1 MSVRRPTITAIENA
15 ARVLAN
21 AAMAEADRI
30 RSEQGHAG
38 HVAAQEL
45 EHQAV
50 AIGGL
55 ASRIKAMRRRS

>member
-1 MSVRRPTITAIENA
+1 MRRRPTITAVKA
-15 ARVLAN
+15 AADTLAR

-30 RSEQGHAG
+30 REEQGHAG

-50 AIGGL
+50 GIGSL
-55 ASRIKAMRRRS
+55 ASRIEQMRARS